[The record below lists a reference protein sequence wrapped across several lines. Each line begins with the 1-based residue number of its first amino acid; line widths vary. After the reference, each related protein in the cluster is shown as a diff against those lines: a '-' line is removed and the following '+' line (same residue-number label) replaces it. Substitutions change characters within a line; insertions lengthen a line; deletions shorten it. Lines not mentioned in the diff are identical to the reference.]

1 MKNPR
6 LAYRYAK
13 SILGLAVE
21 RNELEAVKDDMQLLA
36 KICKENPEFTMVLDS
51 PVIPASKKKSIIEAV
66 LDGKVNEMTTL
77 FIRLLLQKHRE
88 LNLPQIAQSFQEQY
102 NVMHNIHKVIFTSAA
117 PVSEE
122 LQQEIAKKI
131 KADKQLE
138 NIEWEAHVDES
149 LIGGF
154 KLQLAD
160 LLIDAS
166 ISNDLK
172 DIKRQFMNND
182 YMHKLR

>member
-6 LAYRYAK
+6 LAHRYAK
-13 SILGLAVE
+13 SIFGLAIE
-21 RNELEAVKDDMQLLA
+21 RNELEAVKNDMQLLA

-51 PVIPASKKKSIIEAV
+51 PVISASKKRSIIEAV
-66 LDGKVNEMTTL
+66 LNGRVSEMTSL

-88 LNLPQIAQSFQEQY
+88 LNLPQIAESFQEQY
-102 NVMHNIHKVIFTSAA
+102 NEKHNIHKVKFTSAA

-122 LQQEIAKKI
+122 LQKAIAAKI
-131 KADKQLE
+131 QSEKQLE
-138 NIEWEAHVDES
+138 NIEWEAEVDES